1 MKDIAIKYF
10 LSGFSCSEA
19 IVMEAVD
26 KNLVSKELLP
36 VATSFSGGMGHGCLC
51 GAVAGAQ
58 IVIGGMFGKTE
69 ERDGMQARKMAK
81 QFNEMFAEKYKVNCC
96 KVLSAGF
103 DFHSQERK
111 NHCTNMVGDSCEI
124 LENILSNNTSPIS

>member
-1 MKDIAIKYF
+1 MKEIAIKYF

-19 IVMEAVD
+19 VVQAAID
-26 KNLVSKELLP
+26 KGYIKQELLSL
-36 VATSFSGGMGHGCLC
+36 ATPFSGGMGVKCLC

-58 IVIGGMFGKTE
+58 IVIGAMFGKTA

-81 QFNEMFAEKYKVNCC
+81 QFNEAFAEKYKVNCC
-96 KVLSAGF
+96 KILSAGF

-124 LENILSNNTSPIS
+124 LENILSNNTAEIS

>member
-1 MKDIAIKYF
+1 MESYH
-10 LSGFSCSEA
+10 CS
-19 IVMEAVD
+19 MHC
-26 KNLVSKELLP
+26 
-36 VATSFSGGMGHGCLC
+36 SFYDVIMLRLC

-58 IVIGGMFGKTE
+58 IVIGGMFGKTA